1 MSFDQIYQ
9 LYYQELWQF
18 ACFMTNNR
26 ETGAEIVQ
34 ESFVKLFEVFR
45 RSEKIDNPRAWM
57 YRVVRNHCINQN
69 QRNRLVPTED
79 HSVFDCSVYSDY
91 ADTQLLNERQKQLK
105 KTIAGLTRQ
114 EQVLLF
120 LYKKQFSYK
129 EMAEMVQMN
138 PNSIG
143 KTLSRIIE
151 KITKQIKK
159 ANHELFEIG

>member
-1 MSFDQIYQ
+1 
-9 LYYQELWQF
+9 
-18 ACFMTNNR
+18 
-26 ETGAEIVQ
+26 
-34 ESFVKLFEVFR
+34 
-45 RSEKIDNPRAWM
+45 M
-57 YRVVRNHCINQN
+57 YRVIRNHCINQN

-79 HSVFDCSVYSDY
+79 HSVFDCSVCSDY
-91 ADTQLLNERQKQLK
+91 ADAQLLSERQKQLK

-114 EQVLLF
+114 EQILLF